1 MNTIA
6 PDIYARIDNAFYDA
20 PTDIWW
26 NEEGFLNLLRTS
38 FNPCRFGYFL
48 RTHRHVLGLNPE
60 GTTALDVGCG
70 GGLLAEEFAT
80 AGFAVTGIDPSPNS
94 IATAQRHA
102 ERNRLGIAY
111 TVGSAE
117 DLPYPDAHFDV
128 VYCCDVLEHVR
139 DLPKAMAEI
148 GRVLKPGGVFYFDTI
163 NRTFLSKLIV
173 IKLWQEWRS
182 TALVQ
187 PGLHVHEMFI
197 TPKELTALCTANGMQ
212 MRQLRGMSPNV
223 NPIKLIGL
231 LRQRAKG
238 ALTYAEFGNRVRMVE
253 SKDLQVGY
261 MGYAVKAG

>member
-48 RTHRHVLGLNPE
+48 RVHRTVLRRHADGS
-60 GTTALDVGCG
+60 TALDVGCG

-94 IATAQRHA
+94 IATAKRHA
-102 ERNRLGIAY
+102 ERNRLRIAY
-111 TVGSAE
+111 EVGSAE
-117 DLPYPDAHFDV
+117 ALPYPDAHFDV

-148 GRVLKPGGVFYFDTI
+148 GRVLKPGGAFYFDTI

-173 IKLWQEWRS
+173 IKLWQEWKR

-187 PGLHVHEMFI
+187 PGLHVHAMFI
-197 TPKELTALCTANGMQ
+197 RPKELTDLCAANGMQ
-212 MRQLRGMSPNV
+212 VGQLRGMSPNV
-223 NPIKLIGL
+223 NPLKLIGL

-238 ALTYAEFGNRVRMVE
+238 RLSYAEFGSRVRMVE
-253 SKDLQVGY
+253 SGDLNVGY

>member
-1 MNTIA
+1 MNATA
-6 PDIYARIDNAFYDA
+6 PHIYARIDNAFYDA

-48 RTHRHVLGLNPE
+48 RVHRDVLRRDPDGA
-60 GTTALDVGCG
+60 TALDVGCG

-80 AGFAVTGIDPSPNS
+80 AGFTVTGIDPSPNS
-94 IATAQRHA
+94 IATARRHA
-102 ERNRLGIAY
+102 DRNRLRITY
-111 TVGSAE
+111 EVGSAE
-117 DLPYPDAHFDV
+117 QLPYPDASFDV

-139 DLPKAMAEI
+139 DLPRTMAEI

-197 TPKELTALCTANGMQ
+197 TPQELQALCATNGMAVGR
-212 MRQLRGMSPNV
+212 MRGMSPNV
-223 NPIKLIGL
+223 NPLKLIGL
-231 LRQRAKG
+231 LRKRAKG
-238 ALTYAEFGNRVRMVE
+238 RLSYAEFGNRVRMVE
-253 SKDLQVGY
+253 SDDLKVGY
-261 MGYAVKAG
+261 MGYAVKGS